1 MTTLYKFTTQ
11 DYKTRKGE
19 YNETLWG
26 ENIEHNA
33 SGIGELCSNGWIH
46 AYLSPELAVILN
58 PTHANIEKPILW
70 ESEGDIGKS
79 DNQLKVGCTRLKT
92 IRIIKTP
99 KITTNQRVAFSI
111 LCAKSVCKDI
121 AWNKWADAW
130 LNNINR
136 DTCADYAAASA
147 AAYAAAH
154 ADYAATAY
162 SAAYAAAYAAHAA
175 HAAAAAATATATAAN
190 INLAA
195 LAKQALTY

>member
-46 AYLSPELAVILN
+46 AYLSPELAVLLN
-58 PTHANIEKPILW
+58 PRHANIKNPILW
-70 ESEGDIGKS
+70 ECEGDIGKS

-136 DTCADYAAASA
+136 DAHATYAAHAADAATA
-147 AAYAAAH
+147 AAYAA
-154 ADYAATAY
+154 
-162 SAAYAAAYAAHAA
+162 
-175 HAAAAAATATATAAN
+175 N
-190 INLAA
+190 IDLIT